1 MLHLQ
6 GRWMIHKHLI
16 INKTDSEVRIALL
29 ENNRVAELVIERK
42 SEKSIVGNIYK
53 GIVTR
58 VMPGMNAA
66 FVDIGLE
73 KSAFL
78 YGGDTYSPE
87 QLEQALILGDN
98 FFTKDLAKEDTKEER
113 QVNQI
118 GEILRD
124 GQQIVVQVTKEP
136 IGTKGPR
143 VTMHPTI
150 AGRFLV
156 LVPFTM
162 QVSLSRKIEN
172 EEERT
177 RLTSI
182 IEKLVT
188 QAKIGLIARTAS
200 QGISRE
206 TIVRD
211 FNILKKN
218 WGQIQQ
224 RINNHIPKT
233 ILYHELDIIKR
244 SVRDFFD
251 EGVRTIIIDDYT
263 TYKQLRSFISE
274 HLPEAFKCLNF
285 FDESIPIFDLHGI
298 EVDIARSLGKKIE
311 LPSGGY
317 LIIEQTE
324 ALTTFDINTGK
335 YIGKANAQQTILK
348 TNMEAAE
355 KIVEQLRIRN
365 IGGIIIVDFIDMEE
379 EENRQKLFQRFSEEL
394 TLDRALTNILP
405 LSELG
410 LIQMTRKRT
419 AESLERKLTV
429 PCPYCEG
436 HGRVKSVQTE
446 ALDLLRE
453 AVRRSIQTDRKKILV
468 QVRTDI
474 KDWIHIYEK
483 NSLKRIQEDLGI
495 EIEFLNSRLNV
506 DLLREMPFEV
516 IE

>member
-1 MLHLQ
+1 
-6 GRWMIHKHLI
+6 
-16 INKTDSEVRIALL
+16 
-29 ENNRVAELVIERK
+29 
-42 SEKSIVGNIYK
+42 
-53 GIVTR
+53 
-58 VMPGMNAA
+58 
-66 FVDIGLE
+66 
-73 KSAFL
+73 
-78 YGGDTYSPE
+78 
-87 QLEQALILGDN
+87 
-98 FFTKDLAKEDTKEER
+98 FTKDLAEEDTEEER

-200 QGISRE
+200 QGVSKE

-263 TYKQLRSFISE
+263 TYQQLRSFISE
-274 HLPEAFKCLNF
+274 H
-285 FDESIPIFDLHGI
+285 
-298 EVDIARSLGKKIE
+298 
-311 LPSGGY
+311 
-317 LIIEQTE
+317 
-324 ALTTFDINTGK
+324 
-335 YIGKANAQQTILK
+335 
-348 TNMEAAE
+348 
-355 KIVEQLRIRN
+355 
-365 IGGIIIVDFIDMEE
+365 
-379 EENRQKLFQRFSEEL
+379 
-394 TLDRALTNILP
+394 
-405 LSELG
+405 
-410 LIQMTRKRT
+410 
-419 AESLERKLTV
+419 
-429 PCPYCEG
+429 
-436 HGRVKSVQTE
+436 
-446 ALDLLRE
+446 
-453 AVRRSIQTDRKKILV
+453 
-468 QVRTDI
+468 
-474 KDWIHIYEK
+474 
-483 NSLKRIQEDLGI
+483 
-495 EIEFLNSRLNV
+495 
-506 DLLREMPFEV
+506 
-516 IE
+516 